1 MSAAS
6 ATAGPQRVPRPLAS
20 DPTLPVATARGLAF
34 LGLAGFGTLHWMVL
48 LEPAAPNRA
57 LYALGAAAV
66 AVFGLLAVARI
77 REYRV
82 RQAAAAGVALA
93 ALALALLGGGVADE
107 LLRPDQWGALA
118 SGINRGVAAL
128 PGVRVPYRGLDEW
141 IRIVIPV
148 GGTVLVTAA
157 AILAFWPRRN
167 RIGFPVP
174 ALTLLV
180 ALYAVP
186 AVSLD
191 FENEFLRGAALALL
205 VLAFLRLEKL
215 QVGDAGNAGLV
226 AAAVAILALMLA
238 PALDR
243 DAPWWDYESWALGAA
258 SARST
263 SFSWDHDYGPLD
275 WPRDG
280 RELLRVRAQ
289 KRPAYWKAANLTAF
303 DGRRWIQDNQ
313 PREADPGVP
322 DNAEAIADGTQEIKV
337 TIRNLS
343 SRVFV
348 TAGYTDFLESP
359 TIRETPHG
367 DGTWI
372 AGRTL
377 RRGDAYTALVYT
389 PSTNE
394 SQRREAGNEIDR
406 EDLLQF
412 RALILPAGGT
422 RFQSGSP
429 LMQVLFPAFGIEPR
443 LFRGIAGRDGI
454 PLNQRQII
462 KALEQGPYRRTWELA
477 QQLRDESGTQEDL
490 VQAVL
495 THLRRG
501 YAYTETPRPAAY
513 NLEGFL
519 FDSKAGYCQQ
529 FSGTMALLLRMA
541 GVPARVVTGFTSGS
555 LDTKTKEYVVR
566 DLDAHSWVEVW
577 YRGIGWVTFDPT
589 PAAAPARSQPNEEGA
604 TSGPGGSGGPPSLGG
619 DLASDPGRRAL
630 APEAGTSWV
639 PIILIVLAG
648 LAVLAAA
655 VWLFLRRRARA
666 GTPEAAVAVA
676 ELERALRRTR
686 HDAGPGTTLRSLEE
700 RFARSPAAAG
710 YVRAVRDLRYG
721 GRPASPTPAQ
731 RRGLRVE
738 LARGM
743 GLTGRLRAWWAL
755 PPRAH

>member
-1 MSAAS
+1 
-6 ATAGPQRVPRPLAS
+6 
-20 DPTLPVATARGLAF
+20 
-34 LGLAGFGTLHWMVL
+34 
-48 LEPAAPNRA
+48 
-57 LYALGAAAV
+57 
-66 AVFGLLAVARI
+66 
-77 REYRV
+77 
-82 RQAAAAGVALA
+82 
-93 ALALALLGGGVADE
+93 VADE
-107 LLRPDQWGALA
+107 LLRPDRWGALA
-118 SGINRGVAAL
+118 SGINRGIAAL

-148 GGTVLVTAA
+148 GGTVLATAA

-167 RIGFPVP
+167 RIGFPIP

-226 AAAVAILALMLA
+226 AAAVAIVALMLA

-280 RELLRVRAQ
+280 RELLRVRAT
-289 KRPAYWKAANLTAF
+289 KRPAYWKAANLIAF
-303 DGRRWIQDNQ
+303 DGRRWVQDNQ
-313 PREADPGVP
+313 LREADPGVP
-322 DNAEAIADGTQEIKV
+322 ENEEAITDGTQEIKV

-348 TAGYTDFLESP
+348 TAGYADFLESP
-359 TIRETPHG
+359 TIRETPRG
-367 DGTWI
+367 DGTWL

-406 EDLLQF
+406 EDLAEF
-412 RALILPAGGT
+412 RALILPARGD

-429 LMQVLFPAFGIEPR
+429 VMQVLFPAFGVEPR

-462 KALEQGPYRRTWELA
+462 DMLGQGPYRRTWDLA
-477 QQLRDESGTQEDL
+477 QQLRDEAETQEDL

-529 FSGTMALLLRMA
+529 FSGAMALLLRMA

-604 TSGPGGSGGPPSLGG
+604 TSGPGASIGPPSLGG
-619 DLASDPGRRAL
+619 DLPSDPGRRAA
-630 APEAGTSWV
+630 APEEGTSWV
-639 PIILIVLAG
+639 PIILMVLGG

-655 VWLFLRRRARA
+655 GWLFLRRRRRA
-666 GTPEAAVAVA
+666 GTPESAMAVA

-686 HDAGPGTTLRSLEE
+686 HHPGPGTTLRSLEE

-721 GRPASPTPAQ
+721 GRPSSPTPAQ
-731 RRGLRVE
+731 RRGLRAE